1 MTTMQQLTFIK
12 PQQLEWQEVA
22 APVIGSPGEAIV
34 RPLAVT
40 RCDLDLYMATG
51 SYPIQ
56 GPFAF
61 GHEIAG
67 EVVETGDGVTRFA
80 PGDRVIVPFQINC
93 GTCDNCR
100 RGWTNACTTVAPF
113 SAYGFAP
120 TGERLWGGG
129 LSDLINVPFA
139 EAMLVKIPDTVS
151 LPGAAA
157 ISDNA
162 ADGYRTVADPL
173 AQRPGAD
180 ILILGGLAQSVG
192 LFAIQAARALGA
204 GRIIYRDFDAGR
216 LAKAKAL
223 GAEAI
228 HTQYGPDLRAEEEFP
243 IVVEAAG
250 LPDALTFAMRSTQPC
265 GICSGVS
272 AGTSTR
278 ANIPLRSM
286 YMKGITYTLG
296 RVHARA
302 EIDHLLDCAQC
313 GTLMPDK
320 VITRSVPFSQA
331 ADAMMESDIKIVF
344 ERD

>member
-1 MTTMQQLTFIK
+1 MTSIQQLTFIK
-12 PQQLEWQEVA
+12 PEQFEWQEVA
-22 APVIGSPGEAIV
+22 TPTIESAGEAIV

-40 RCDLDLYMATG
+40 RCDLDLYMARG
-51 SYPIQ
+51 MYPME

-67 EVVETGDGVTRFA
+67 EVVEVGDGVKGFA

-93 GTCDNCR
+93 GSCDNCQ
-100 RGWTNACTTVAPF
+100 RGWTNACTTVEPF
-113 SAYGFAP
+113 AAYGFAP
-120 TGERLWGGG
+120 RAERLWGGG
-129 LSDLINVPFA
+129 LSDLLNVPFA
-139 EAMLVKIPDTVS
+139 DAMLVKIPDS
-151 LPGAAA
+151 LSITGAAA

-162 ADGYRTVADPL
+162 GDGYRTVAEPL

-204 GRIIYRDFDAGR
+204 GRIVYRDYDAGR

-223 GAEAI
+223 GAEVI
-228 HTQYGPDLRAEEEFP
+228 ETQYGPDVRVTEEFP

-250 LPDALTFAMRSTQPC
+250 LPDALTFAMRSTEPC
-265 GICSGVS
+265 GTCSGVS
-272 AGTSTR
+272 AGMSNQ
-278 ANIPLRSM
+278 AQIPLRSM
-286 YMKGITYTLG
+286 YMKGITYTIG
-296 RVHARA
+296 RVHART
-302 EIDHLLDCAQC
+302 EIDHILNCAHC
-313 GTLMPDK
+313 GTINPDE

-331 ADAMMESDIKIVF
+331 ADAMMDPDIKIVF

>member
-1 MTTMQQLTFIK
+1 MTSMQQLTFIK
-12 PQQLEWQEVA
+12 PKQFEWHEVK
-22 APVIGSPGEAIV
+22 APTIEGVGEAIV
-34 RPLAVT
+34 RPIAVT
-40 RCDLDLYMATG
+40 RCDLDLYIASG
-51 SYPIQ
+51 IYPMD

-67 EVVETGDGVTRFA
+67 EVVDVGDGVKGFA

-93 GTCDNCR
+93 GSCDNCQ
-100 RGWTNACTTVAPF
+100 RGWTNACTSVPAY
-113 SAYGFAP
+113 SAYGLAP
-120 TGERLWGGG
+120 SSGREWGGG
-129 LSDLINVPFA
+129 LSDLVKVPYA
-139 EAMLVKIPDTVS
+139 DAMLVKIPDTVS
-151 LPGAAA
+151 MKGAAA

-162 ADGYRTVADPL
+162 ADGYRTVAEPL

-204 GRIIYRDFDAGR
+204 GRIVYRDYDVAR
-216 LAKAKAL
+216 LTKAKAL

-228 HTQYGPDLRAEEEFP
+228 QTQYSPDLRATEEFP

-250 LPDALTFAMRSTQPC
+250 LPDALTFAIRSTEPC
-265 GICSGVS
+265 GTCSGVS
-272 AGTSTR
+272 AGMSKHSS
-278 ANIPLRSM
+278 IPQRSM

-302 EIDHLLDCAQC
+302 EIDHVLDCAHC
-313 GTLMPDK
+313 GTINPND
-320 VITRSVPFSQA
+320 VITRSVPFSEA

>member
-1 MTTMQQLTFIK
+1 MTSMQQLTFIK
-12 PQQLEWQEVA
+12 PAQFEWHEVPAPTLENA
-22 APVIGSPGEAIV
+22 GEAIV

-40 RCDLDLYMATG
+40 RCDLDLYMASG
-51 SYPIQ
+51 SYPME

-67 EVVETGDGVTRFA
+67 EVVEVGDGVKGFV

-100 RGWTNACTTVAPF
+100 CGWTNACTSVEPF
-113 SAYGFAP
+113 AAYGFAP
-120 TGERLWGGG
+120 TGERKWGGG
-129 LSDLINVPFA
+129 LSDLLNVPFA
-139 EAMLVKIPDTVS
+139 DAMLVKIPDSVS
-151 LPGAAA
+151 MTGAAA

-162 ADGYRTVADPL
+162 SDGYRTVAEPL

-180 ILILGGLAQSVG
+180 ILIVGGLAQSVG
-192 LFAIQAARALGA
+192 LFSVQAARALGA

-216 LAKAKAL
+216 LAKAKIL
-223 GAEAI
+223 GAEVI
-228 HTQYGPDLRAEEEFP
+228 ETRYGPDLRATEEFP

-250 LPDALTFAMRSTQPC
+250 LPDALVFALRSTQPC
-265 GICSGVS
+265 GICNSVS
-272 AGTSTR
+272 AGMGKQTS
-278 ANIPLRSM
+278 IPLRSM
-286 YMKGITYTLG
+286 YMKGITYNIS
-296 RVHARA
+296 RVHART

-313 GTLMPDK
+313 GTIKPDE
-320 VITRSVPFSQA
+320 VITRSVPFSEA